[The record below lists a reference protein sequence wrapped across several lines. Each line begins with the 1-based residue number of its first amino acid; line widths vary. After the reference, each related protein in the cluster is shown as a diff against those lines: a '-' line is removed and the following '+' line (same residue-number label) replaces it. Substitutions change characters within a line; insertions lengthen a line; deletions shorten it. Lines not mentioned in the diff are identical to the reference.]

1 MGLSVKIREWWFK
14 EALAARADLLNK
26 QAEIERLQHDLL
38 AEKALNLRRLQ
49 TLVRETDEKVKE
61 AEDRL
66 KRIYEDQIEKLH
78 AAHANEIRGMRGGR

>member
-1 MGLSVKIREWWFK
+1 MGLRAKIREWFK

-49 TLVRETDEKVKE
+49 TLVRETDGKVLE
-61 AEDRL
+61 AEDRV
-66 KRIYEDQIEKLH
+66 KRVYEKQIEKLH
-78 AAHANEIRGMRGGR
+78 AAHANEIRGMRGGH